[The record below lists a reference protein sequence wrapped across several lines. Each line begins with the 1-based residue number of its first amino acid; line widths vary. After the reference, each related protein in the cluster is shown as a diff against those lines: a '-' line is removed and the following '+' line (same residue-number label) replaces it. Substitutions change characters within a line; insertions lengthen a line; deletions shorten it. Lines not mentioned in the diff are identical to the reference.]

1 MSNYLRYKN
10 RMAFHPG
17 YFIEDFINFYGITQK
32 DFADRVGTTPKN
44 LCLLIKGEQSLTS
57 DMAKKLSS
65 VTNMSVEM
73 WMNIQR
79 GFDELQDEIEDENRL
94 NTEDEVVSDIC
105 YSDLHSTYALADL
118 PRKKNEQKTEVRHSL
133 GYSNLTP
140 LGQVPRIAC
149 CSRSKNLTQRNIVRS
164 NIMII
169 FAENAAIK
177 TETASFNRAKIDS
190 TVEYILTQT
199 TNYEGLY
206 KELQEAFRKI
216 GIAFFVLPNLPGA
229 KLRGATKR
237 MKRKVMLLVNNTMKT
252 VDTFYFTLLH
262 EIAHIKNKDWG
273 ASMEEDEGEAEE
285 RANRYAEDMLIPPD
299 AYRAFFAGRCYDRE
313 SIISF
318 ASSINRDPG
327 IVVARLQKDNV
338 VRYDDDA
345 LNALKHTFLVEQD
358 TSICIA
364 PFDVDIRKALGGEEE
379 A

>member
-10 RMAFHPG
+10 KMAFHPG
-17 YFIEDFINFYGITQK
+17 HYIEDYIDYYGITQK
-32 DFADRVGTTPKN
+32 DFAARLDTSAKN
-44 LCLLIKGEQSLTS
+44 LCLLIKGEQSLSTE
-57 DMAKKLSS
+57 MAKKLYS
-65 VTNMSVEM
+65 VTEISVET
-73 WMNIQR
+73 WMNLQR
-79 GFDELQDEIEDENRL
+79 GFDEMKEAIEEENRL
-94 NTEDEVVSDIC
+94 NAEDNVASDIS

-199 TNYEGLY
+199 TNYDGLY

-299 AYRAFFAGRCYDRE
+299 AYSAFFAARSYDRE

-327 IVVARLQKDNV
+327 IIVARLQKDNV

-364 PFDVDIRKALGGEEE
+364 PFDVDLTKALGEDEE

>member
-1 MSNYLRYKN
+1 MSNYLRYNN
-10 RMAFHPG
+10 RTAFHPG

-44 LCLLIKGEQSLTS
+44 LCLIIKGDQSLTK
-57 DMAKKLSS
+57 DMAKKLAS

-79 GFDELQDEIEDENRL
+79 GFDELQEEIDNKHRLNIEDEV
-94 NTEDEVVSDIC
+94 TSDIS

-118 PRKKNEQKTEVRHSL
+118 PRKKNEQKTEVKHSL

-140 LGQVPRIAC
+140 LGQVPQGAC
-149 CSRSKNLTQRNIVRS
+149 CSRSKNLTRRNIVRS

-190 TVEYILTQT
+190 TVEFALTQT

-206 KELQEAFRKI
+206 SALQEAFKKI

-299 AYRAFFAGRCYDRE
+299 AYSSFFLKRCYDRE

-327 IVVARLQKDNV
+327 IVVARLQKDGV
-338 VRYDDDA
+338 VRYDDDD

-358 TSICIA
+358 TSICLA
-364 PFDVDIRKALGGEEE
+364 PFDVDLKEALG
-379 A
+379 